1 MVNTPWEEC
10 HAPAPHHLDELADSA
25 PKDDNNAA
33 GGLPNPEMD
42 RKLDALYR
50 NLLAD

>member
-1 MVNTPWEEC
+1 MVNTLWEEC
-10 HAPAPHHLDELADSA
+10 HTPAPHRLDKLADLA
-25 PKDDNNAA
+25 QVDDNNAA

-42 RKLDALYR
+42 RKIDALCR

>member
-1 MVNTPWEEC
+1 MVNTPWEEY
-10 HAPAPHHLDELADSA
+10 HAPAPHRLDKIANLA
-25 PKDDNNAA
+25 PEDDNNAA

-42 RKLDALYR
+42 RKLDALFR